1 MGRSVLWLSAVLVV
15 ACSGTSS
22 PSGTTAKLLLPGEK
36 AGSDDD
42 FFSLPFPNDLLRSG
56 SGLDLSAWPPETPI
70 VQTFLTAVETLDG
83 WGLNA
88 ATYARFDGPVGSA
101 SLPDPA
107 SSMTPAASVYL
118 VNVDTSSADYNSRTP
133 VIATFVADDGK
144 SILGNR
150 LVTRPY
156 PGFGLDEATTYALV
170 VTDRVTDAG
179 GAPVH
184 PAPELAKLLSA
195 DGNAA
200 YAPLRA
206 WLASDGSADADAV
219 VTAAVFTTQ
228 HTHFILPAIQ
238 QGVLGA
244 LAPVAV
250 GTDVGSNTS
259 TIWTEY
265 TGTYMAP
272 NFQTGDVPY
281 TNSGGEILV
290 GSDGAAIVQRT
301 EPMRFALT
309 IPNGSNMPATG
320 WPFAIYQHGTG
331 GDYETFIQDGTA
343 DRLGS
348 AGIAVIST
356 DQVLA
361 GPRDPGN
368 PGGED
373 FFNFTNPLA
382 ARDNALQGVA
392 DAFSQ
397 LRLAKSLSI
406 DIGSAAPI
414 ALDPSRLMFF
424 GHSEGGLTGPGFV
437 ATEPT
442 VKGAVLSG
450 TGGLLYLSILYKS
463 NPIDFRT
470 VVGAII
476 DDANIDET
484 TPELALLQTWL
495 ERADGAN
502 IAPLFVRAPFTG
514 NAPRN
519 IFQSEGFIDT
529 YAPNPCIEAFA
540 TAVGGDIVETA
551 AAAPV
556 EGLTL
561 RGRSM
566 VAAPMMNNLD
576 GATVVLAQY
585 NMVPGSD
592 GHFVVFEVPAAE
604 TQSAQ
609 FLGTLAATG
618 TATVVPAQ

>member
-1 MGRSVLWLSAVLVV
+1 MRHAAWLCLSI
-15 ACSGTSS
+15 ACGASS
-22 PSGTTAKLLLPGEK
+22 PSGTTAKLLLPGAT

-42 FFSLPFPNDLLRSG
+42 FFSLPFPNDLLRGG

-70 VQTFLTAVETLDG
+70 VDTFLSAVETLDG

-107 SSMTPAASVYL
+107 SSVMPAASVYI
-118 VNVDTSSADYNSRTP
+118 VNLDPTSADYNTRTP
-133 VIATFVADDGK
+133 VIATFVADDGR

-150 LVTRPY
+150 LIVRPY
-156 PGFGLDEATTYALV
+156 PGFGLDEGTTYAMV
-170 VTDRVTDAG
+170 VTDRVTDPG
-179 GAPVH
+179 GAPVR
-184 PAPELAKLLSA
+184 PAPALHQLLSDA
-195 DGNAA
+195 GSAA

-206 WLASDGSADADAV
+206 WLASDGSADVDAV

-244 LAPVAV
+244 TAPVAADV
-250 GTDVGSNTS
+250 GSGSNTS
-259 TIWTEY
+259 AIWTELV
-265 TGTYMAP
+265 GTYTAP

-281 TNSGGEILV
+281 TTSGGEIV
-290 GSDGAAIVQRT
+290 AGSDGAAIVQRI
-301 EPMRFALT
+301 EPMRFAFT
-309 IPNGSNMPATG
+309 VPNGATPATG
-320 WPFAIYQHGTG
+320 WPFAIYQAGTG

-368 PGGED
+368 PDGND

-392 DAFSQ
+392 DAFSL

-406 DIGSAAPI
+406 TDGARTITV
-414 ALDPSRLMFF
+414 DPARLMFF
-424 GHSEGGLTGPGFV
+424 GHSEGGVTGPGFV

-450 TGGLLYLSILYKS
+450 TGGLLYLSILDKT

-470 VVGAII
+470 VVAAIV
-476 DDANIDET
+476 DDANLDEN

-495 ERADGAN
+495 ERADGVN
-502 IAPLFVRAPFTG
+502 IAPLFVRAPFAG

-519 IFQSEGFIDT
+519 IFQSEGFVDT

-540 TAVGGDIVETA
+540 TALGGDIVQTA

-556 EGLTL
+556 EGLIL
-561 RGRSM
+561 RGHATM
-566 VAAPMMNNLD
+566 LAPPVMGNLG
-576 GATVVLAQY
+576 GATAVLAQY
-585 NMVPGSD
+585 DMVPGSD